1 MSKYWPRA
9 STYSSRFSILKKEM
23 ISSFFGAVR
32 SAAIAR
38 KSSTTQGRYE
48 VFEDICRKTGAFVK
62 PPAYTEQ
69 VCGSNRSDIKA
80 GKNIVDSQIG
90 YLYMGGAGTS
100 LLCKKHHSKA
110 SCKVQQQCLQ

>member
-62 PPAYTEQ
+62 PPAYTQQ
-69 VCGSNRSDIKA
+69 VRGSNRSDTKA
-80 GKNIVDSQIG
+80 GN
-90 YLYMGGAGTS
+90 Y
-100 LLCKKHHSKA
+100 C
-110 SCKVQQQCLQ
+110 

>member
-1 MSKYWPRA
+1 MSEYWPRA
-9 STYSSRFSILKKEM
+9 STSSLSILDTEKEM
-23 ISSFFGAVR
+23 ISSFFGAAR

-69 VCGSNRSDIKA
+69 VRGSNRLATKQE
-80 GKNIVDSQIG
+80 K
-90 YLYMGGAGTS
+90 Y
-100 LLCKKHHSKA
+100 C
-110 SCKVQQQCLQ
+110 